1 MNSVF
6 SLKPRTIENII
17 VILFELSFILLAI
30 QAVNI
35 EDIPRLYIAIT
46 SFFMTLIPYVAE
58 KLLRIQ
64 FPIGVKFMIPFA
76 LFMHTA
82 GGIMRWYW
90 ELSDFYYDKIA
101 HLIGGIALGLAI
113 FVSILTAIHF
123 TTWEIEK
130 KSVLVLTVL
139 LTFLFGFI
147 WEIEEMAI
155 DSVVMTT
162 YSGGLYDSI
171 GDTTGNIVGIII
183 CLYIINR
190 WMDTVPAQERL
201 SWLLRKDQ

>member
-1 MNSVF
+1 MKSDF
-6 SLKPRTIENII
+6 SYRPATIENII
-17 VILFELSFILLAI
+17 VILFEISFVLLAI

-35 EDIPRLYIAIT
+35 EDTPRLYIAIT
-46 SFFMTLIPYVAE
+46 SFFMTLIPYIAE

-64 FPIGVKFMIPFA
+64 FPFGVKLMIPFA

-90 ELSDFYYDKIA
+90 MFSDFYYDKIA
-101 HLIGGIALGLAI
+101 HLIGGIALGLAV

-130 KSVLVLTVL
+130 KSVLMLTAL

-147 WEIEEMAI
+147 WEVEELAI

-162 YSGGLYDSI
+162 YSGGFYDSI
-171 GDTTGNIVGIII
+171 GDSIGNIAGILI
-183 CLYIINR
+183 CLFIINR
-190 WMDTVPAQERL
+190 WMDSVPPQERL

>member
-113 FVSILTAIHF
+113 FVSILTAINF

>member
-17 VILFELSFILLAI
+17 VILFEISFILLAI

-113 FVSILTAIHF
+113 FVSLLTTIYF
-123 TTWEIEK
+123 TT
-130 KSVLVLTVL
+130 
-139 LTFLFGFI
+139 
-147 WEIEEMAI
+147 
-155 DSVVMTT
+155 
-162 YSGGLYDSI
+162 
-171 GDTTGNIVGIII
+171 
-183 CLYIINR
+183 
-190 WMDTVPAQERL
+190 
-201 SWLLRKDQ
+201 